1 MAAYCSCVQAKIV
14 MGSDIVA
21 AVVYLTCGEDINK
34 KSSDQN

>member
-1 MAAYCSCVQAKIV
+1 MAAYCSCVEAKIV
-14 MGSDIVA
+14 IRSDFVA